1 MSFKSIVV
9 VVVVALL
16 FAPRCFKKK
25 GGGGRVGVRAKAE
38 LSQSWMLCARIRL
51 YFNILHNII

>member
-1 MSFKSIVV
+1 MSFKSIV

-25 GGGGRVGVRAKAE
+25 EGGGEWESELRPSLARAGCSALE
-38 LSQSWMLCARIRL
+38 SDYISIYC
-51 YFNILHNII
+51 II